1 MRSTWPSTALSSSWA
16 TGELAA
22 ASSRASRPSALPDAY
37 CSQQPRLPHSQRWPP
52 GMMIWWPNSPATPK
66 RPRSSRP
73 SITMAP
79 PIPVPSVMQTRRFWP
94 CPAPKRHS
102 AQPAASA
109 SLVSST
115 GRRSRRCRLSR
126 RGSLRHARWG
136 LNSTVPPS
144 RSIQPAAPI
153 PTDQIRWPAPS
164 SSTSSTMTCST
175 ARGSLPGVDR
185 LAWARILPS
194 ASTTPAA
201 TLVPPM
207 STPMA
212 RPFRP
217 SRRCSRNP
225 WRGRSGGRPGK
236 GPAAPGGGPA
246 VRAGLLSGCRCVHG
260 SPSYSPERPARAAP
274 PGTSGCGGLHC
285 AGRGTSGCS
294 GVYQTVRLLASR
306 CGGTHMP
313 WTTY

>member
-115 GRRSRRCRLSR
+115 GRRSSRCRLSR

-153 PTDQIRWPAPS
+153 PTDQIRWPCAQFLDQLNNDLFDRPGVI
-164 SSTSSTMTCST
+164 
-175 ARGSLPGVDR
+175 ARGGPLGLGEDPALRVDHAGRHLGAANVHADGEALPAQPQVLPESL
-185 LAWARILPS
+185 A
-194 ASTTPAA
+194 
-201 TLVPPM
+201 
-207 STPMA
+207 
-212 RPFRP
+212 
-217 SRRCSRNP
+217 
-225 WRGRSGGRPGK
+225 GRSGGRAR
-236 GPAAPGGGPA
+236 PASCAARRPSCGTGRAA
-246 VRAGLLSGCRCVHG
+246 VRV
-260 SPSYSPERPARAAP
+260 
-274 PGTSGCGGLHC
+274 
-285 AGRGTSGCS
+285 
-294 GVYQTVRLLASR
+294 
-306 CGGTHMP
+306 
-313 WTTY
+313 